1 MSKTKTLLYGLIV
14 VMVAG
19 IGFGL
24 VRHSRLQEEPGGQQ
38 SVLPDGGDV
47 SLNRIHH
54 VATRGGVKEWTL
66 DAESAQYEKAGN
78 KTVFKDVAATFFFE
92 DGKAVSL
99 SSRSGMLLTDTGDME
114 VWGGVVAR
122 SDPYQLNTER
132 MGYEQK
138 SQVLSTKT
146 PIVIKGNGLQ
156 ITGDRMTL
164 DLQTKQVVVWGEVKA
179 VFERLQGLNIED

>member
-1 MSKTKTLLYGLIV
+1 MSKAKTLLYGLIIV
-14 VMVAG
+14 LVGG

-24 VRHSRLQEEPGGQQ
+24 VSHSRLREEPRGLE
-38 SVLPDGGDV
+38 SVLPDSGDV

-54 VATRGGVKEWTL
+54 VATRGGVKEWML

-78 KTVFKDVAATFFFE
+78 KTVFKDILATFFFE

-99 SSRSGMLLTDTGDME
+99 SSREGVLLTDTGDME

-122 SDPYQLNTER
+122 SGPYQLNTNR
-132 MGYEQK
+132 MGYEHK
-138 SQVLSTKT
+138 TQVLSTKA

-179 VFERLQGLNIED
+179 VFESVPL